1 MITQY
6 PNSHLVKENFLF
18 LLNIKLNSYQAVQ
31 SFGNVLFRIIC
42 PSKPTQSTC
51 QEVTHDQKNTNEKQH
66 KYTHTHCFQLGLKS
80 FLNMEMF
87 KIRETQEYN
96 SMPSSLQSEMTQFEA
111 FKLEENGSVIKGTK
125 FRKGQLIPSAK

>member
-31 SFGNVLFRIIC
+31 LFGNVLFRIIC

-51 QEVTHDQKNTNEKQH
+51 QEVMHDQKNTNEKQH

-96 SMPSSLQSEMTQFEA
+96 SIPSSLQSEMTQFEA